1 MTEPGGAQRILLD
14 TSVVIDFE
22 TVGAKLSGE
31 AAISVITLAELG
43 AGVHA
48 TKDPVEQARRQ
59 FRLRWVESAMAPLP
73 LDADAARAY
82 ASFAL
87 LVEAM
92 GRKPRKRMA
101 DLLIAATAVA
111 NGLALYTRNPDDFKG
126 LEPFLNLVAV

>member
-1 MTEPGGAQRILLD
+1 MSEPVGGQRILLD
-14 TSVVIDFE
+14 TSVIIDFE
-22 TVGAKLSGE
+22 VVGKELAGE

-59 FRLRWVESAMAPLP
+59 FRLRWVEAALEPLP

-82 ASFAL
+82 GSLAL
-87 LVEAM
+87 LVEGM
-92 GRKPRKRMA
+92 GRKPRKRFG

-111 NGLALYTRNPDDFKG
+111 NGLPLYTRNPDDFTG